1 MGNVA
6 YLPQV
11 PQGAIP
17 QQLMQPQPSG
27 GIYPQPGSVY
37 TSPGG
42 AYPPPSGA
50 FPQAG
55 VAYPQPNNFTSQQ
68 PAPQQAVGA
77 LRMYHTAMP
86 IIALT
91 QGAAPVDCP
100 VCRQRAVTR
109 TEYEAGSTTQ

>member
-1 MGNVA
+1 
-6 YLPQV
+6 
-11 PQGAIP
+11 
-17 QQLMQPQPSG
+17 MQPQPTQG
-27 GIYPQPGSVY
+27 GTYPQPGTPYILPGSVY

-55 VAYPQPNNFTSQQ
+55 VVYSQPNNFTSQQ

-77 LRMYHTAMP
+77 PRMYQTAMP
-86 IIALT
+86 IMALT

-100 VCRQRAVTR
+100 ACGQRVVRERNIKLGVRLSKPFFSFAFH
-109 TEYEAGSTTQ
+109 AH